1 VPLDNYITN
10 IGVDRYQLKLKFAA
24 SLKNFVAEDFEVRYV
39 LPEGA
44 T

>member
-1 VPLDNYITN
+1 MTN
-10 IGVDRYQLKLKFAA
+10 IGANRYQLKLKFAA
-24 SLKNFVAEDFEVRYV
+24 SLKNFVAEDFEVSYV